1 MEIETPI
8 KKLSFVPKKSSDRFD
23 KETGIYNIKP
33 LDPEYFKTYY
43 HAHSEK
49 VNCQFCGKLTGQ
61 FKMFRHV
68 KSQKCLEAQ
77 QNNKMIHLDE
87 KFLETL
93 DF

>member
-1 MEIETPI
+1 MQLLRSKLLYPRRIQKDLI
-8 KKLSFVPKKSSDRFD
+8 KKPS
-23 KETGIYNIKP
+23 
-33 LDPEYFKTYY
+33 DPEYFKKYY

-49 VNCQFCGKLTGQ
+49 VNCQFCGAFTRQ

-68 KSQKCLEAQ
+68 KSQKCLKAQ
-77 QNNKMIHLDE
+77 QLNKMISLDD